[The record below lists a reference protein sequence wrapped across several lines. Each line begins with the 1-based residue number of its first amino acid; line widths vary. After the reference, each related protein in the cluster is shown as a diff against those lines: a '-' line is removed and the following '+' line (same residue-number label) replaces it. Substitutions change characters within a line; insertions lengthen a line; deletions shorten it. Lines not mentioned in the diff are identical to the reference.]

1 MSSKRVF
8 VGHHLVE
15 EIAVKGEKVTRLRCV
30 RCGLEVPLT
39 EVDKLL
45 STPCKEAEK
54 ALRERPKAAE
64 TLKRKLVGGLMGFGV
79 SALGWAP
86 TITLILYA
94 ASFILYAV
102 HRLEFMELSDVVK
115 MVFRAEPVNPM
126 PIALGLGILGVAG
139 LFMVS
144 RWLAKSYLIMCGVL
158 AAMAGILSAV
168 SALATG
174 TSTGSAAGHALSEL
188 LVMAFT
194 FFVSKLELL
203 YLVIRAWLASNLETI
218 LAIAAAMNLLS
229 ALAFYVDKR
238 QAEEGGR
245 RIPERSLVRYSVV
258 GGGLGALAT
267 ALLIRH
273 KTRHEELL
281 VEIAIYTAIFMAFV
295 ILAVMGP

>member
-1 MSSKRVF
+1 MNSKRVF
-8 VGHHLVE
+8 VGDHLVE

-39 EVDKLL
+39 EADKLL
-45 STPCKEAEK
+45 STPCKGVEN
-54 ALRERPKAAE
+54 ALRERPKAVE
-64 TLKRKLVGGLMGFGV
+64 TLKRGLMGFGV
-79 SALGWAP
+79 SVLGWAP

-94 ASFILYAV
+94 ASFILYAF
-102 HRLEFMELSDVVK
+102 HRLEFMGLSDVVK

-174 TSTGSAAGHALSEL
+174 ISTGSTAGHALSEL

-258 GGGLGALAT
+258 GGGLGALTT

-273 KTRHEELL
+273 KTKHEELL
-281 VEIAIYTAIFMAFV
+281 MEIAIYTGIFMAFV
-295 ILAVMGP
+295 ILAVVGP